1 MFRDVLMLTLQNEL
15 RGIFELRKEIELWNG
30 HQHEENGV
38 GSQIIWE
45 NNMDNS
51 TIGTGVYILLASFIG
66 V

>member
-1 MFRDVLMLTLQNEL
+1 MFRDVLMVTLQNEL

-45 NNMDNS
+45 NSMDNS
-51 TIGTGVYILLASFIG
+51 ML
-66 V
+66 